1 MKHTTITIDWKDILA
16 FGLVLV
22 IVAVSILF
30 NAFLASRVEIYKTS
44 HLYPITAM
52 VSEIDPATDTVVFE
66 DCMGFRWAMYG
77 IEDWRPGDS
86 ASLLMH
92 DNDTATIYDDV
103 IITAR
108 YSTWNLSH

>member
-1 MKHTTITIDWKDILA
+1 MKHTIDLEDILPYLAVLILITIL
-16 FGLVLV
+16 
-22 IVAVSILF
+22 ILF
-30 NAFLASRVEIYKTS
+30 GVFVHHAEANQVS
-44 HLYPITAM
+44 HIYPITAR

-92 DNDTATIYDDV
+92 DSNTATIYDDV